1 MSNDTATAAMAAP
14 RRFGTRW
21 VIIGVTALGLTI
33 AYVDRASLSIA
44 IPFIQQE
51 YGFDQVWKGI
61 ILSAF
66 FWSYAAFQ
74 IPSGWL
80 IDKLGVRLVYAVAVI
95 WWSFWT
101 AMTAVA
107 QGVNSLIG
115 LRLMLGVGE
124 APVAPSGVKVVS
136 QWFPRHERA
145 FAASIADTGQQLGSA
160 LSLPIITLLIAFTGW
175 RMAFVVIGVVGAL
188 WVLLWLA
195 VFQTPRRA
203 KRLPS
208 DELAYIEAAGARIET
223 APGGDA
229 VKWSDL
235 LRYRTVWG
243 MMLGYVC
250 RAYAVYFF
258 ITWYPSYLVE
268 VHHFT
273 LKQLGI
279 YGAIP
284 PFLAIVSTWCGGLF
298 SDTLVRRGFSLG
310 VARKIPIIGALALAS
325 SIILAAYAETT
336 AVALAFLTLAMCS
349 SAFAAGSVLSLP
361 ADVAPTPDTVGS
373 IAGLQNFGSQIGGIL
388 SPIVTGVLLSLD
400 HGSYRLPLIVAGLVC
415 LTGALIYGLLVKVER
430 LPILATTPRGV
441 PAAASVTRNI

>member
-1 MSNDTATAAMAAP
+1 MTMSDGTLATTIAAP

-21 VIIGVTALGLTI
+21 LMIGVAALGLTI

-115 LRLMLGVGE
+115 LRLMLGIGE
-124 APVAPSGVKVVS
+124 APVAPCGVKVVS

-145 FAASIADTGQQLGSA
+145 FAASLADTGQQLGSA
-160 LSLPIITLLIAFTGW
+160 LSLPIITMLIAFSGW
-175 RMAFVVIGVVGAL
+175 RLAFVVIGVVGAL
-188 WVLLWLA
+188 WVLLWLTL
-195 VFQTPRRA
+195 FQTPRQSR
-203 KRLPS
+203 RLPA
-208 DELAYIEAAGARIET
+208 DELAYIEAAGARIEV
-223 APGGDA
+223 APASNA
-229 VKWSDL
+229 VKWRDL

-258 ITWYPSYLVE
+258 ITWYPSYLVD
-268 VHHFT
+268 VHHFS

-284 PFLAIVSTWCGGLF
+284 PFLAIISTWCGGLF
-298 SDTLVRRGFSLG
+298 SDYLVGRGASLG

-325 SIILAAYAETT
+325 SIIFAAYAQTT
-336 AVALAFLTLAMCS
+336 AAALAFLTLAMCS
-349 SAFAAGSVLSLP
+349 SAFAAGSVLALP
-361 ADVAPTPDTVGS
+361 ADVAPTPETVAS
-373 IAGLQNFGSQIGGIL
+373 IAGLQNFGAQIGGIL
-388 SPIVTGVLLSLD
+388 SPIITGVLLAAD
-400 HGSYRLPLIVAGLVC
+400 HGSYRLPLVSAGLIC
-415 LTGALIYGLLVKVER
+415 LTGALIYALMVKVER
-430 LPILATTPRGV
+430 LPILAAETP
-441 PAAASVTRNI
+441 T

>member
-1 MSNDTATAAMAAP
+1 MTIGESTAATMAPP

-21 VIIGVTALGLTI
+21 LMIGVTALGLTI

-51 YGFDQVWKGI
+51 YGFDQVWKGFV
-61 ILSAF
+61 LSAF

-107 QGVNSLIG
+107 QGVNSLVG
-115 LRLMLGVGE
+115 LRLMLGIGE
-124 APVAPSGVKVVS
+124 APVAPCGVKVVS

-160 LSLPIITLLIAFTGW
+160 LSLPIITTLIAFSGW
-175 RMAFVVIGVVGAL
+175 RLAFIVIGVVGVL
-188 WVLLWLA
+188 WVLLWLTL
-195 VFQTPRRA
+195 FQTPRQS
-203 KRLPS
+203 KRLPA
-208 DELAYIEAAGARIET
+208 DELAHIEAAGARIEAT
-223 APGGDA
+223 PATGA
-229 VKWSDL
+229 VKWRDL
-235 LRYRTVWG
+235 LRHRTVWG
-243 MMLGYVC
+243 MMLGYIC

-268 VHHFT
+268 VHHFS

-284 PFLAIVSTWCGGLF
+284 PFLAIISTWCGGLF
-298 SDTLVRRGFSLG
+298 SDALVARGIRLG
-310 VARKIPIIGALALAS
+310 VARKVPIISALALAS
-325 SIILAAYAETT
+325 AIIFAAYAET
-336 AVALAFLTLAMCS
+336 AAAALAFLTLAMCS
-349 SAFAAGSVLSLP
+349 SAFAAGSVLALP
-361 ADVAPTPDTVGS
+361 ADVAPTPETVGS
-373 IAGLQNFGSQIGGIL
+373 IAALQNFGAQIGGIL
-388 SPIVTGVLLSLD
+388 SPIITGVLLAAD
-400 HGSYRLPLIVAGLVC
+400 HGSYRLPLISAGVIC
-415 LTGALIYGLLVKVER
+415 LTGALVYAFMVQVER
-430 LPILATTPRGV
+430 LPIS
-441 PAAASVTRNI
+441 PAGSPS

>member
-1 MSNDTATAAMAAP
+1 MGDVTAAIVAP
-14 RRFGTRW
+14 PRHFGRRW
-21 VIIGVTALGLTI
+21 LMIGVTALGLTI

-51 YGFDQVWKGI
+51 YGFDQVWKGF

-80 IDKLGVRLVYAVAVI
+80 IDKFGVRLVYAVAVI

-107 QGVNSLIG
+107 QGVTSLIG
-115 LRLMLGVGE
+115 LRLMLGIGE
-124 APVAPSGVKVVS
+124 APVAPCGVKVVS

-145 FAASIADTGQQLGSA
+145 FAASIADTGQQFGSA
-160 LSLPIITLLIAFTGW
+160 LSLPIITTLIAFSGW
-175 RMAFVVIGVVGAL
+175 RMAFIVIGVVGVI
-188 WVLLWLA
+188 WVFLWLN
-195 VFQTPRRA
+195 VFQTPRQS
-203 KRLPS
+203 KRLPA
-208 DELAYIEAAGARIET
+208 DELAYIEATATGVDAARARE
-223 APGGDA
+223 A

-235 LRYRTVWG
+235 LRHRTVWG
-243 MMLGYVC
+243 MMLGYIC

-258 ITWYPSYLVE
+258 ITWYPSYLVD

-279 YGAIP
+279 VGAIP
-284 PFLAIVSTWCGGLF
+284 PFLAIISTWCGGLF
-298 SDTLVRRGFSLG
+298 SDYLVRRGVSLG
-310 VARKIPIIGALALAS
+310 MARKIPIIGAMALAS
-325 SIILAAYAETT
+325 SIIFAAYAETA

-349 SAFAAGSVLSLP
+349 SAFAAGSVLALP
-361 ADVAPTPDTVGS
+361 ADVAPTPETVGS

-388 SPIVTGVLLSLD
+388 SPIVTGLLLAAD
-400 HGSYRLPLIVAGLVC
+400 HGSYRLPLICAGLIC
-415 LTGALIYGLLVKVER
+415 LIGALVYAFMVKVEP
-430 LPILATTPRGV
+430 LPPILANGRG
-441 PAAASVTRNI
+441 A

>member
-1 MSNDTATAAMAAP
+1 MNMSVDTAGIVAPP

-21 VIIGVTALGLTI
+21 LMIGVAALGLTI

-80 IDKLGVRLVYAVAVI
+80 IDKFGVRIVYTIAVI

-107 QGVNSLIG
+107 QGVHSLIG
-115 LRLMLGVGE
+115 LRLMLGIGE
-124 APVAPSGVKVVS
+124 APVAPCGVKVVS

-160 LSLPIITLLIAFTGW
+160 LSLPIITVLIAFCGW
-175 RMAFVVIGVVGAL
+175 RMAFVVIGVVGVL

-195 VFQTPRRA
+195 LFQTPRQS
-203 KRLPS
+203 KRLPA
-208 DELAYIEAAGARIET
+208 DELAYIEAAGARIE
-223 APGGDA
+223 AVPANA

-243 MMLGYVC
+243 MMLGYIC

-279 YGAIP
+279 VGAIP
-284 PFLAIVSTWCGGLF
+284 PFLSIISTWCGGLF
-298 SDTLVRRGFSLG
+298 SDYLVRRGFGLG

-325 SIILAAYAETT
+325 TIIFAAYAETT

-349 SAFAAGSVLSLP
+349 SAFAAGSVLALP
-361 ADVAPTPDTVGS
+361 ADVAPTPENVGS

-388 SPIVTGVLLSLD
+388 SPIVTGVLLAAD
-400 HGSYRLPLIVAGLVC
+400 HGSYRLPLITAGLIC
-415 LTGALIYGLLVKVER
+415 LIGALVYAFMVKVEP
-430 LPILATTPRGV
+430 LPIRGG
-441 PAAASVTRNI
+441 AK

>member
-1 MSNDTATAAMAAP
+1 MNMSVDTAGTVAPP

-21 VIIGVTALGLTI
+21 LMIGVAALGLTI

-80 IDKLGVRLVYAVAVI
+80 IDKFGVRIVYTVAVI

-107 QGVNSLIG
+107 QGVHSLIG
-115 LRLMLGVGE
+115 LRLMLGIGE
-124 APVAPSGVKVVS
+124 APVAPCGVKVVS

-160 LSLPIITLLIAFTGW
+160 LSLPIITVLIAFCGW
-175 RMAFVVIGVVGAL
+175 RMAFVVIGVVGVL

-195 VFQTPRRA
+195 LFQTPRQS
-203 KRLPS
+203 KRLPA
-208 DELAYIEAAGARIET
+208 DELAYIEAAGARIE
-223 APGGDA
+223 AVPANA

-243 MMLGYVC
+243 MMLGYIC

-279 YGAIP
+279 VGAIP
-284 PFLAIVSTWCGGLF
+284 PFLAIISTWCGGLF
-298 SDTLVRRGFSLG
+298 SDYLVRRGFGLG

-325 SIILAAYAETT
+325 TIIFAAYAETT
-336 AVALAFLTLAMCS
+336 AVALGFLTLAMCS
-349 SAFAAGSVLSLP
+349 SAFAAGSVLALP
-361 ADVAPTPDTVGS
+361 ADVAPTPENVGS

-388 SPIVTGVLLSLD
+388 SPIVTGVLLAAD
-400 HGSYRLPLIVAGLVC
+400 HGSYRLPLITAGLIC
-415 LTGALIYGLLVKVER
+415 LIGALVYAFMVKVEP
-430 LPILATTPRGV
+430 LPIRRG
-441 PAAASVTRNI
+441 TK

>member
-1 MSNDTATAAMAAP
+1 MSDDIAGTLALP
-14 RRFGTRW
+14 RRFGRRW
-21 VIIGVTALGLTI
+21 LMIGLAALGLTI

-44 IPFIQQE
+44 IPFMQHE

-80 IDKLGVRLVYAVAVI
+80 IDKLGVRIVYTVAVI

-115 LRLMLGVGE
+115 LRLMLGIGE
-124 APVAPSGVKVVS
+124 APVAPCGVKVVS

-160 LSLPIITLLIAFTGW
+160 LSLPIITTLIAFSGW
-175 RMAFVVIGVVGAL
+175 RMAFIVIGVVGVL
-188 WVLLWLA
+188 WVLLWLSL
-195 VFQTPRRA
+195 FQTPRQS
-203 KRLPS
+203 KNLPA
-208 DELAYIEAAGARIET
+208 DELAYIEAAGARLEAT
-223 APGGDA
+223 AGRDA

-235 LRYRTVWG
+235 LRHRTVWG
-243 MMLGYVC
+243 MMLGYIC

-258 ITWYPSYLVE
+258 ITWYPSYLVD

-279 YGAIP
+279 VGAIP
-284 PFLAIVSTWCGGLF
+284 PFLAIISTWCGGLF
-298 SDTLVRRGFSLG
+298 SDYLVRRGVSLG
-310 VARKIPIIGALALAS
+310 AARKIPIIGALALAS
-325 SIILAAYAETT
+325 SIVFAAYAEST
-336 AVALAFLTLAMCS
+336 AVALGFLTLAMCS
-349 SAFAAGSVLSLP
+349 SAFAAGSVLALP
-361 ADVAPTPDTVGS
+361 ADVAPTPETVGS
-373 IAGLQNFGSQIGGIL
+373 IAGLQNFGSQIGGII
-388 SPIVTGVLLSLD
+388 SPIVTGMLLAAD
-400 HGSYRLPLIVAGLVC
+400 HGSYRLPLISAGLIC
-415 LTGALIYGLLVKVER
+415 LIGALIYAFMVKVEP
-430 LPILATTPRGV
+430 LPIR
-441 PAAASVTRNI
+441 AA

>member
-1 MSNDTATAAMAAP
+1 MSVDTAGIVARP

-21 VIIGVTALGLTI
+21 LMIGVAALGLTI

-80 IDKLGVRLVYAVAVI
+80 IDKLGVRIVYTVAVI

-115 LRLMLGVGE
+115 LRLMLGIGE
-124 APVAPSGVKVVS
+124 APVAPCGVKVVS

-160 LSLPIITLLIAFTGW
+160 LSLPIITVLIAFCGW
-175 RMAFVVIGVVGAL
+175 RMAFVVIGVVGVL

-195 VFQTPRRA
+195 LFQTPRQS
-203 KRLPS
+203 KRLPA
-208 DELAYIEAAGARIET
+208 DELAYIEAAGARIEKT
-223 APGGDA
+223 PGG

-243 MMLGYVC
+243 MMLGYIC

-279 YGAIP
+279 VGAIP
-284 PFLAIVSTWCGGLF
+284 PFLAIISTWCGGLF
-298 SDTLVRRGFSLG
+298 SDYLVRRGFGLG
-310 VARKIPIIGALALAS
+310 VARKIPIIGAMALAS
-325 SIILAAYAETT
+325 TIIFAAYAETT

-361 ADVAPTPDTVGS
+361 ADVAPTPENVGS

-388 SPIVTGVLLSLD
+388 SPIVTGLLLAAD
-400 HGSYRLPLIVAGLVC
+400 HGSYRLPLITAGSIC
-415 LTGALIYGLLVKVER
+415 LIGALVYAFMVKVEP
-430 LPILATTPRGV
+430 LPIRRG
-441 PAAASVTRNI
+441 AR

>member
-1 MSNDTATAAMAAP
+1 MSDVIAATVAPP

-21 VIIGVTALGLTI
+21 LMIGVTAFGLTI

-51 YGFDQVWKGI
+51 YGFDQVWKGF

-80 IDKLGVRLVYAVAVI
+80 IDKLGVRLVYSVAVI

-115 LRLMLGVGE
+115 LRLMLGIGE
-124 APVAPSGVKVVS
+124 APVAPCGVKVVS

-160 LSLPIITLLIAFTGW
+160 LSLPIITTLIAFSGW
-175 RMAFVVIGVVGAL
+175 RMAFVVIGVVGVA
-188 WVLLWLA
+188 WVFLWLTL
-195 VFQTPRRA
+195 FQTPRQS
-203 KRLPS
+203 KRLPA
-208 DELAYIEAAGARIET
+208 DELAYIEASGARID
-223 APGGDA
+223 APPRGNA

-235 LRYRTVWG
+235 LRHRTVWG
-243 MMLGYVC
+243 MMLGYIC

-258 ITWYPSYLVE
+258 ITWYPSYLVD

-279 YGAIP
+279 VGAIP
-284 PFLAIVSTWCGGLF
+284 PFLAIISTWCGGLF
-298 SDTLVRRGFSLG
+298 SDYLVRRGASLG
-310 VARKIPIIGALALAS
+310 VARKIPIIGAMALAS
-325 SIILAAYAETT
+325 SIIFAAYAETT

-349 SAFAAGSVLSLP
+349 SAFAAGSVLALP
-361 ADVAPTPDTVGS
+361 ADVAPTPETVGS

-388 SPIVTGVLLSLD
+388 SPIVTGLLLAAD
-400 HGSYRLPLIVAGLVC
+400 HGSYRLPLVFAGVIC
-415 LTGALIYGLLVKVER
+415 LIGALVYAFMVKVEP
-430 LPILATTPRGV
+430 LPIRAK
-441 PAAASVTRNI
+441 A

>member
-1 MSNDTATAAMAAP
+1 VAPP

-21 VIIGVTALGLTI
+21 LMIGVAALGLTI

-80 IDKLGVRLVYAVAVI
+80 IDKFGVRIVYTIAVI

-107 QGVNSLIG
+107 QGVHSLIG
-115 LRLMLGVGE
+115 LRLMLGIGE
-124 APVAPSGVKVVS
+124 APVAPCGVKVVS

-160 LSLPIITLLIAFTGW
+160 LSLPIITVLIAFCGW
-175 RMAFVVIGVVGAL
+175 RMAFVVIGVVGVL

-195 VFQTPRRA
+195 LFQTPRQS
-203 KRLPS
+203 KRLPA
-208 DELAYIEAAGARIET
+208 DELAYIEAAGARIE
-223 APGGDA
+223 AVPANA

-243 MMLGYVC
+243 MMLGYIC

-279 YGAIP
+279 VGAIP
-284 PFLAIVSTWCGGLF
+284 PFLAIISTWCGGLF
-298 SDTLVRRGFSLG
+298 SDYLVRRGFGLG

-325 SIILAAYAETT
+325 TIIFAAYAETT

-349 SAFAAGSVLSLP
+349 SAFAAGSVLALP
-361 ADVAPTPDTVGS
+361 ADVAPTPENVGS

-388 SPIVTGVLLSLD
+388 SPIVTGVLLAAD
-400 HGSYRLPLIVAGLVC
+400 HGSYRLPLITAGLIC
-415 LTGALIYGLLVKVER
+415 LIGALVYAFMVKVEK
-430 LPILATTPRGV
+430 LPVLAE
-441 PAAASVTRNI
+441 

>member
-1 MSNDTATAAMAAP
+1 MSVDTAGTVARP

-21 VIIGVTALGLTI
+21 LMIGVAALGLTI

-80 IDKLGVRLVYAVAVI
+80 IDKLGVRIVYTVAVI

-115 LRLMLGVGE
+115 LRLMLGIGE
-124 APVAPSGVKVVS
+124 APVAPCGVKVVS

-160 LSLPIITLLIAFTGW
+160 LSLPIITALIAFCGW
-175 RMAFVVIGVVGAL
+175 RMAFVVIGVVGVL

-195 VFQTPRRA
+195 LFQTPRQS
-203 KRLPS
+203 KRLPA
-208 DELAYIEAAGARIET
+208 DELAYIEAAGARIE
-223 APGGDA
+223 AVPANA

-243 MMLGYVC
+243 MMLGYIC

-279 YGAIP
+279 VGAIP
-284 PFLAIVSTWCGGLF
+284 PFLAIISTWCGGLF
-298 SDTLVRRGFSLG
+298 SDYLVRRGFGLG
-310 VARKIPIIGALALAS
+310 MARKIPIIGAMALAS
-325 SIILAAYAETT
+325 TIIFAAYAETT

-361 ADVAPTPDTVGS
+361 ADVAPTPDNVGS

-388 SPIVTGVLLSLD
+388 SPIVTGVLLAAD
-400 HGSYRLPLIVAGLVC
+400 HGSYRLPLITAGSIC
-415 LTGALIYGLLVKVER
+415 LIGALVYAFMVKVEP
-430 LPILATTPRGV
+430 LPIRGR
-441 PAAASVTRNI
+441 AR

>member
-1 MSNDTATAAMAAP
+1 MTTSEGTVVTLAP
-14 RRFGTRW
+14 PSRFGTRW
-21 VIIGVTALGLTI
+21 LMIGVTALGLTI

-51 YGFDQVWKGI
+51 YGFDQVWKGLV
-61 ILSAF
+61 LSAF

-101 AMTAVA
+101 AMTAAA

-124 APVAPSGVKVVS
+124 APVAPCGVKVVS

-145 FAASIADTGQQLGSA
+145 FAASVADTGQQFGSA
-160 LSLPIITLLIAFTGW
+160 LSLPIVTMLIAYSGW
-175 RMAFVVIGVVGAL
+175 RMAFIVIGVVGAL

-195 VFQTPRRA
+195 LFQTPRQS
-203 KRLPS
+203 KRLS
-208 DELAYIEAAGARIET
+208 TDELAYIEAAGARIELEP
-223 APGGDA
+223 APTSNA
-229 VKWSDL
+229 VRWRDL
-235 LRYRTVWG
+235 LRHRTVWG

-258 ITWYPSYLVE
+258 ITWYPSYLVD
-268 VHHFT
+268 VHHFS

-279 YGAIP
+279 YGALP
-284 PFLAIVSTWCGGLF
+284 PFLAIISTWCGGLF
-298 SDTLVRRGFSLG
+298 SDALVGRGISIGL
-310 VARKIPIIGALALAS
+310 ARKIPIIGALALAS
-325 SIILAAYAETT
+325 SIIFAAYAETAAT
-336 AVALAFLTLAMCS
+336 ALALLTLAMCS

-373 IAGLQNFGSQIGGIL
+373 IAGLQNFGAQIGGIL
-388 SPIVTGVLLSLD
+388 SPILTGVLLAAD
-400 HGSYRLPLIVAGLVC
+400 HGSYRLPLIAAGLIC
-415 LTGALIYGLLVKVER
+415 LAGALIYAFMVRVEP
-430 LPILATTPRGV
+430 LPMLSAPSST
-441 PAAASVTRNI
+441 

>member
-1 MSNDTATAAMAAP
+1 MSVDTAGIVALP

-21 VIIGVTALGLTI
+21 LMIGVAALGLTV

-80 IDKLGVRLVYAVAVI
+80 IDRFGVRIVYTVAVI

-101 AMTAVA
+101 AMTALA
-107 QGVNSLIG
+107 QGVHSLIG
-115 LRLMLGVGE
+115 LRLMLGIGE
-124 APVAPSGVKVVS
+124 APVAPCGVKVVS

-160 LSLPIITLLIAFTGW
+160 LSLPIITLLIAFCGW
-175 RMAFVVIGVVGAL
+175 RMAFIVIGAVGVL
-188 WVLLWLA
+188 WVLLWLTL
-195 VFQTPRRA
+195 FQTPRLS
-203 KRLPS
+203 KRLPA
-208 DELAYIEAAGARIET
+208 DELAYIEAAGARIEVP
-223 APGGDA
+223 PGGHS
-229 VKWSDL
+229 VKWGDL
-235 LRYRTVWG
+235 LRHRTIWG

-279 YGAIP
+279 VGAIP
-284 PFLAIVSTWCGGLF
+284 PFLAIISTWCGGLF
-298 SDTLVRRGFSLG
+298 SDYLVRRGLSLG

-325 SIILAAYAETT
+325 TIIFAAYAETT
-336 AVALAFLTLAMCS
+336 AVALGFLTLAMCS
-349 SAFAAGSVLSLP
+349 SAFAAGSVLALP
-361 ADVAPTPDTVGS
+361 ADVAPTPENVGS

-388 SPIVTGVLLSLD
+388 SPIVTGVLLAAD
-400 HGSYRLPLIVAGLVC
+400 HGSYRLPLITAGLIC
-415 LTGALIYGLLVKVER
+415 LIGALVYAFMVKVEP
-430 LPILATTPRGV
+430 LPILGA
-441 PAAASVTRNI
+441 PAFPPAR

>member
-1 MSNDTATAAMAAP
+1 MSDVIAATVAPP

-21 VIIGVTALGLTI
+21 LMIGVTAFGLTI

-51 YGFDQVWKGI
+51 YGFDQVWKGF

-115 LRLMLGVGE
+115 LRLMLGIGE
-124 APVAPSGVKVVS
+124 APVAPCGVKVVS

-160 LSLPIITLLIAFTGW
+160 LSLPIITTLIAFSGW
-175 RMAFVVIGVVGAL
+175 RMAFVVIGVVGVA
-188 WVLLWLA
+188 WVFLWLTL
-195 VFQTPRRA
+195 FQTPRQS
-203 KRLPS
+203 KRLPA
-208 DELAYIEAAGARIET
+208 DELAYIEASGARIE
-223 APGGDA
+223 APPGGNA

-235 LRYRTVWG
+235 LRHRTVWG
-243 MMLGYVC
+243 MMLGYIC

-258 ITWYPSYLVE
+258 ITWYPSYLVD

-279 YGAIP
+279 VGAIP
-284 PFLAIVSTWCGGLF
+284 PFLAIISTWCGGLF
-298 SDTLVRRGFSLG
+298 SDYLVRRGASLG
-310 VARKIPIIGALALAS
+310 VARKIPIIGAMALAS
-325 SIILAAYAETT
+325 SIIFAAYAETT

-349 SAFAAGSVLSLP
+349 SAFAAGSVLALP
-361 ADVAPTPDTVGS
+361 ADVAPTPETVGS

-388 SPIVTGVLLSLD
+388 SPIVTGLLLAAD
-400 HGSYRLPLIVAGLVC
+400 HGSYRLPLVFAGVIC
-415 LTGALIYGLLVKVER
+415 LIGALVYAFMVKVEP
-430 LPILATTPRGV
+430 LPIRAK
-441 PAAASVTRNI
+441 A